1 MKRKKK
7 LQPTFAVYNF
17 PYFRKDRRFW
27 GVFAAKALLI
37 ALTSGAGAYCLSV
50 ELGLNT
56 IALGAAAAAGIAS
69 LAYFVLL
76 SLFRQL
82 YVDLFTVGVCVIG
95 GLFFHEGLYK
105 IGEQFIYHVL
115 IVCNGKF
122 VNTTKITAFHRN
134 PDAVPMM
141 MLFCIVFGILCAF
154 SFYHRYHPEGVLAVT
169 AIMLVPSFLSLTTHF
184 DPSIAFFAAGNMGL
198 WAMSSS
204 LRLNT
209 VLMIGG
215 PVNTYALDGEYQK
228 ASKKLT
234 LKERLKENSLNYGR
248 FFQDAF
254 MTFLIASVTFSLVG
268 SSFPQDS
275 SLKFDEVIKKITENF
290 QNMEGFGFGLFP
302 DLGFGGNTFSGYF
315 SADGGK
321 INISGS
327 INPNLNSKNQKPVLE
342 VITQNQDKLYLKGD
356 IGYKF
361 DGRNWESISE
371 MDYSRIY
378 YSQDAVNKPIDNVF
392 QNYIPELELLN
403 ARSSLYDTIDP
414 EWVIGSQ
421 TVKINYLK
429 KMNTVLFAGT
439 PFIYN
444 FRDNNDFTVTGDF
457 VALADRGKINSME
470 TAVLYPKL
478 YGTYPADEYL
488 IDFNGEVDPSCIS
501 YIDGLTEQEYLNLL
515 AVYKEFIRNSY
526 LDVPQGEQT
535 YIESFIR
542 ECFSNNPISPYT
554 YNSEEVPDDVKDIYL
569 NYNIPEIARCVESYL
584 SVYGKY
590 EYSTSTDNFNGE
602 KTPIGTFLT
611 ETKAGHCAMY
621 ATTMC
626 LALRYL
632 GIPARYVTGFTV
644 GAQRDSVSVGGGSQK
659 YTLAGKDLHA
669 WVEVYYDNVGWIPYD
684 PTPAGYVDYVPG
696 GEVTTSVTTT
706 TTVENETTTTTTTSD
721 SDETEAET
729 QSDSSDTEG
738 NSPDST
744 EDGGGGEEEETPKD
758 YTALKV
764 ILIVLGSVGAVAVI
778 ILAVRGGLNSLKKKE
793 KALFKFFKNGDG
805 ANATGKMLSLSL
817 KLMKI
822 KGISRKKGE
831 TPAEFGERADEAL
844 KLQGMLINAIPLF
857 EREEFDHDPSFT
869 DEEQKQLYVFTKK
882 LARITLG
889 DMKNPKRLII
899 RIILFGKGK

>member
-17 PYFRKDRRFW
+17 PYFRKNRSFW
-27 GVFAAKALLI
+27 GIFAAKALLI
-37 ALTSGAGAYCLSV
+37 ALTSGAGAYCLTV
-50 ELGLNT
+50 ELRLQD
-56 IALGAAAAAGIAS
+56 IAPWAAAAAGIAS

-76 SLFRQL
+76 SLYRQL
-82 YVDLFTVGVCVIG
+82 YVDLFTVGVCAIS
-95 GLFFHEGLYK
+95 GLFFHEKLFE
-105 IGEQFIYHVL
+105 IGKQFIYQVL

-122 VNTTKITAFHRN
+122 VNTTSITVYHKK

-141 MLFCIVFGILCAF
+141 MLLCIIFGILCAF
-154 SFYHRYHPEGVLAVT
+154 SFYHRYHPEGVLAFT
-169 AIMLVPSFLSLTTHF
+169 AIMLVPSFLSLSTHF
-184 DPSIAFFAAGNMGL
+184 DPSVAFFAAGNMGL

-215 PVNTYALDGEYQK
+215 PINTYALDGEYK
-228 ASKKLT
+228 NASKKLS

-268 SSFPQDS
+268 SSFPQEG
-275 SLKFDEVIKKITENF
+275 SLKFDEVIKVISEKF
-290 QNMEGFGFGLFP
+290 QNIEGFGIGIFP
-302 DLGFGGNTFSGYF
+302 DLGFGDSTFSGYF

-327 INPNLNSKNQKPVLE
+327 INPNLNSKNKKPVLE

-361 DGRNWESISE
+361 DGRSWESISE
-371 MDYSRIY
+371 MDYSKIY
-378 YSQDAVNKPIDNVF
+378 YLQDGANKPIDDIF

-403 ARSSLYDTIDP
+403 ARYSLYDTIDP
-414 EWVIGSQ
+414 ESVIGSQ

-444 FRDNNDFTVTGDF
+444 FRDNNDFTVKGDF
-457 VALADRGKINSME
+457 VALADKGKINSME

-478 YGTYPADEYL
+478 NSTYPADEYL
-488 IDFNGEVDPSCIS
+488 IDFNGEVDPACIS
-501 YIDGLTEQEYLNLL
+501 YIDGLNEQEYLNLL
-515 AVYKEFIRNSY
+515 AVYKEFVRNSY
-526 LDVPQGEQT
+526 LDVPQQERS

-542 ECFSNNPISPYT
+542 ECFNNNPISPYD
-554 YNSEEVPDDVKDIYL
+554 YDNYGNPIEVEEVYL
-569 NYNIPEIARCVESYL
+569 NYNTVEIARCIESYL
-584 SVYGKY
+584 SVYGGY
-590 EYSTSTDNFNGE
+590 EYSASTDNFSGE

-611 ETKAGHCAMY
+611 ETRAGHCAMY

-644 GAQRDSVSVGGGSQK
+644 GSQRDSAATGDGYWK

-669 WVEVYYDNVGWIPYD
+669 WVEVYYNNVGWIPYD

-696 GEVTTSVTTT
+696 GETTNAVTTT
-706 TTVENETTTTTTTSD
+706 TTAENETTTTTSTD
-721 SDETEAET
+721 SDETETET
-729 QSDSSDTEG
+729 QSALVGSETNSSDITTTG
-738 NSPDST
+738 V
-744 EDGGGGEEEETPKD
+744 GGYEEETPKD

-764 ILIVLGSVGAVAVI
+764 ILIVLGSAGVLTVI
-778 ILAVRGGLNSLKKKE
+778 ILAVRGGLNSLKRKE

-805 ANATGKMLSLSL
+805 ANAAGKMLSLSL

-831 TPAEFGERADEAL
+831 TPKGFGERADETL
-844 KLQGMLINAIPLF
+844 KLQGMLISAIPLF
-857 EREEFDHDPSFT
+857 EREEFDRNPSFT
-869 DEEQKQLYVFTKK
+869 DEEQKQLYAFTKK
-882 LARITLG
+882 LTRIILG